1 MSISLSAITTTTT
14 TSAFID
20 LQSPPRILISSAR
33 FFRLPPAA
41 KTHLLRL
48 CCTDSTHTSV
58 SLSFFFNFFWLFLC
72 VLSCSHPHW
81 NCFCADCVN
90 PFSWRKIGFNPI
102 FRHQLHSSQ
111 ARMCFN
117 WRISLSC
124 YQNIWKYNLRDERS
138 PKYSWNDGD
147 V

>member
-1 MSISLSAITTTTT
+1 MSISLSAITTT

-81 NCFCADCVN
+81 NCFALWFSLAFLIRFLDAKSGLTQFSGTNCIPLRHVCVSLGVF
-90 PFSWRKIGFNPI
+90 PFPVTKTYGNTI
-102 FRHQLHSSQ
+102 
-111 ARMCFN
+111 
-117 WRISLSC
+117 
-124 YQNIWKYNLRDERS
+124 
-138 PKYSWNDGD
+138 
-147 V
+147 